1 MEELKRERTTAKRR
15 FNRKVGLFK
24 DAQRR
29 GDSIETLEVL
39 YTEVSECFEKV
50 DVINEQMIEQLKVGE
65 SCQEYE
71 EYIQELETIKYSLLG
86 VIKGKTKVKNNTV
99 LALKKLEPPKFSGSV
114 RAFPAFVRDYERL
127 VVSQHGKDPYV
138 LRISLEGEP
147 RRLVEDIDD
156 YKRMWD
162 RLNEAYGNEGKL
174 IDAILGD
181 IRAYKPLNDS
191 DDRKLINLINTV
203 EKVWLDVSNLNLTT
217 ELENTTVLTQV
228 ERLLPSV
235 LKREWAIKVQELNSD
250 KFKNLVTFLTDHR
263 KALEYLQDNSRSG
276 ATKVT
281 VHTVEREFDKEKELA
296 EAIKLLT
303 IGQEKLQNQ
312 LSECLTSLYH
322 ISEGKNIGGINRT
335 RYNSDQIRKNCPVHD
350 SESHELKDC
359 MTFKQWS
366 AENQMDFLRKKGV
379 CYACLRTGHF
389 SRNCEKRF
397 PCRVKVNGEVCG
409 KHHHSSLHTLF
420 NNPNNSTIDATS
432 NYLSKKGA
440 ILMTGFVNS
449 EGKSIPTLYD
459 AGSNISLITF
469 RMARK
474 LGLKGIPIQ
483 LSMTKVGDHT
493 EELDSCVY
501 EVSLKDQAGIE
512 KLIEVCGVS
521 EITAVHHHMDL
532 GEIARKLGVQEKHLQ
547 RPEGRIELLIGSD
560 YCTLLPQVIKTVD
573 NIQLLSND
581 FGLCIRGR
589 FDEKEGEKKYC
600 VQINHISYDDT
611 ADWHFRAKPNVGK
624 LVENYFLDESLGT
637 ECIPKCGGCKCG
649 ECSVKGNLTIRE
661 ERELKLIED
670 GLTYD
675 EENMCWISKYPWI
688 SDPSKLPNNFPMAYA
703 RLKATEKRLK
713 RLGATQCTKY
723 QEQIQDMLDRGVAE
737 KLLKSE
743 LDYKGPIFYLPHHAV
758 YKTDSSSTPVRIVFD
773 AAASYQGISLNDLLA
788 KGPDVINNLL
798 GILLRFREG
807 KIGVVGDIKKMYNT
821 VKLSEEDM
829 HTHRFL
835 WRNFELER
843 DPSHYKLKTVTF
855 GDKPSGSI
863 AMMALR
869 KTAEINN
876 CFPLASK
883 MIVEDSYVDDI
894 ISSVNSKDCAMK
906 RIKEVEEVLRL
917 GGFQIKYWV
926 LSGEDKDNNAR
937 VLNTEQ
943 EKVLGLSWKPKLD
956 TFSYRVKLN
965 FSKKTCEGRIES
977 DVNCDNF
984 ESCMPPL
991 LTKRSV
997 LSQFAKLYDP
1007 LGLLTPF
1014 TLKTKLLMRSII
1026 VEINEGHSRGWDDP
1040 ISDTLYSEAK
1050 NLFREMFEI
1059 ENICFSRCV
1068 RPADV
1073 IKDPE
1078 LIIFCDSSIK
1088 AYGAVAYVRWEKQD
1102 GNYYVNLLC
1111 SKNRIAPMKQISI
1124 PRLELCAA
1132 VLASRLRATVEIN
1145 EIQIL

>member
-1 MEELKRERTTAKRR
+1 MEELKKERTTAKRR
-15 FNRKVGLFK
+15 FNRKVRLFK

-50 DVINEQMIEQLKVGE
+50 DVINEQMIEQLKDGE

-71 EYIQELETIKYSLLG
+71 EYIKELETIKYSLLG

-203 EKVWLDVSNLNLTT
+203 EKVWLDVSNLSLTT

-281 VHTVEREFDKEKELA
+281 VHTVEREFAKENELA

-303 IGQEKLQNQ
+303 IGQEKLQNK

-322 ISEGKNIGGINRT
+322 ISEGKNTGGINRT
-335 RYNSDQIRKNCPVHD
+335 RYNSDQKRKNCPVHD

-366 AENQMDFLRKKGV
+366 TENQMDFLRQKGV
-379 CYACLRTGHF
+379 CYSCLRTGHF

-397 PCRVKVNGEVCG
+397 TCRVKVNGEVCG

-420 NNPNNSTIDATS
+420 NNPNYLTIDATS

-483 LSMTKVGDHT
+483 LTMTKVGDHA
-493 EELDSCVY
+493 EELVSCVY
-501 EVSLKDQAGIE
+501 EVSLRDQAGIE

-521 EITAVHHHMDL
+521 EITAVHHRMDL
-532 GEIARKLGVQEKHLQ
+532 GEIARRLEVQEKYLQ

-589 FDEKEGEKKYC
+589 LEQKEGEKKYC

-611 ADWHFRAKPNVGK
+611 TDWHFRAKPNVGK
-624 LVENYFLDESLGT
+624 LVENYFLDESLRM

-649 ECSVKGNLTIRE
+649 ECSVKENLSIRE

-675 EENMCWISKYPWI
+675 EENNADLTTRKCNPRELDTESVWKKGPEFLYQDSSEWPVKQSTVPDLPDVFARGALNEGEINSSRQLIDIQRFSNVKRLLSVMARIISAIKKKSFKAI
-688 SDPSKLPNNFPMAYA
+688 LCDPSTEEIQQAELYFVKNAQGSLPQDW
-703 RLKATEKRLK
+703 EKRYRRLGPVLREDGIITVGSRMSKWLKDNWDQNQFILLPPKHPFSLIYLSHIHQRDHSGVESSLARAQVKYLILGARKTMKSIRKQCVVCRRIDKICTSQAMGEFPKEGLEPCPPWHNVSLDLFGPFWVCDTVKRRVKRKIFGVILNCMVTRAVHLDISEGYDIQNVLTVLK
-713 RLGATQCTKY
+713 RFTCLRGFPKKLYSDSGTQLVSANKELREMVTHWNKGFVFNFGKFKGLTWVFNKSADAPWENACSESLIRLVKRSLTRIIGESVISFGELQSVMY
-723 QEQIQDMLDRGVAE
+723 EVANMLNER
-737 KLLKSE
+737 
-743 LDYKGPIFYLPHHAV
+743 PIGFKPGENFNEGTVLRP
-758 YKTDSSSTPVRIVFD
+758 
-773 AAASYQGISLNDLLA
+773 NDLL
-788 KGPDVINNLL
+788 L
-798 GILLRFREG
+798 GRYTIETPCGFW
-807 KIGVVGDIKKMYNT
+807 N
-821 VKLSEEDM
+821 
-829 HTHRFL
+829 
-835 WRNFELER
+835 ER
-843 DPSHYKLKTVTF
+843 VSFNKSY
-855 GDKPSGSI
+855 
-863 AMMALR
+863 
-869 KTAEINN
+869 
-876 CFPLASK
+876 ASK
-883 MIVEDSYVDDI
+883 ME
-894 ISSVNSKDCAMK
+894 NS
-906 RIKEVEEVLRL
+906 RFVL
-917 GGFQIKYWV
+917 
-926 LSGEDKDNNAR
+926 E
-937 VLNTEQ
+937 
-943 EKVLGLSWKPKLD
+943 
-956 TFSYRVKLN
+956 
-965 FSKKTCEGRIES
+965 
-977 DVNCDNF
+977 
-984 ESCMPPL
+984 
-991 LTKRSV
+991 
-997 LSQFAKLYDP
+997 
-1007 LGLLTPF
+1007 
-1014 TLKTKLLMRSII
+1014 
-1026 VEINEGHSRGWDDP
+1026 
-1040 ISDTLYSEAK
+1040 
-1050 NLFREMFEI
+1050 
-1059 ENICFSRCV
+1059 
-1068 RPADV
+1068 
-1073 IKDPE
+1073 
-1078 LIIFCDSSIK
+1078 
-1088 AYGAVAYVRWEKQD
+1088 
-1102 GNYYVNLLC
+1102 
-1111 SKNRIAPMKQISI
+1111 
-1124 PRLELCAA
+1124 
-1132 VLASRLRATVEIN
+1132 
-1145 EIQIL
+1145 